1 MKSKFKFSN
10 LEAAIIFLLIT
21 TFVISLSLGVLDN
34 KVNNMQNLVDSVGHN
49 TVSTHYNYG
58 S

>member
-34 KVNNMQNLVDSVGHN
+34 KVNNMQNLVDSVDHN
-49 TVSTHYNYG
+49 TASTHYNYG